1 MSTLE
6 IDFNEGSDL
15 NDKKIGFCAYGSGA
29 KSKVFQGVVQKNW
42 TAIAKR
48 FNLFARLE
56 ERTAINAS
64 TYEAL
69 HRGYQLESVVK
80 PSGEFILKSI
90 GGSDVLEGH
99 RKYTWVD

>member
-6 IDFNEGSDL
+6 IDLNEGNDL
-15 NDKKIGFCAYGSGA
+15 NGKKIGFCAYGSGA
-29 KSKVFQGVVQKNW
+29 KSKVFQGIVQRDW
-42 TAIAKR
+42 EAIARR
-48 FNLFARLE
+48 FNLFQRLE
-56 ERTAINAS
+56 DRTAINAS

-80 PSGEFILKSI
+80 PSGEFILKSV
-90 GGSDVLEGH
+90 GGSGVLEGY